1 MKRTD
6 YVVDGGDGG
15 EVICRTLRE
24 AKKVAA
30 DLSRKQKRGIYIYRW
45 YKGSCDD
52 MEMDDNWCS
61 YVERA
66 PIE

>member
-1 MKRTD
+1 MKKID
-6 YVVDGGDGG
+6 YMIDGGDG
-15 EVICRTLRE
+15 EEIICNTLRE

-45 YKGSCDD
+45 YRGTCDD
-52 MEMDDNWCS
+52 MEMDDNWCC